1 LKDANITTTCGTVVL
16 YLALV
21 ITIGVKLLGVGNTS
35 HTFNSQRLIQEVRRK
50 YSQTKRD
57 VHTETKNI
65 ELLIVN
71 DYRQFVKRGSVEAT
85 GERAKSV
92 ANFVDSVYKALN
104 SRVALVAVQ
113 TWSSGDKITVSS
125 DPETTLDNFLDY
137 RKNTLLSLYSHDIA
151 ELLTNID
158 FDGSTVGIA
167 PVKGICLSSSSG
179 GINQDTG
186 TTDSVGATMAHEMG
200 HTLGMEHDRSKMNAI
215 LQCFH

>member
-1 LKDANITTTCGTVVL
+1 VVSTCNGLKGSFSYGITPDTHFYVEPLTNGSEEDGHIHAIYRSADLKDANITTTC
-16 YLALV
+16 
-21 ITIGVKLLGVGNTS
+21 GVGNTS

-179 GINQDTG
+179 GINQ
-186 TTDSVGATMAHEMG
+186 VE
-200 HTLGMEHDRSKMNAI
+200 
-215 LQCFH
+215 